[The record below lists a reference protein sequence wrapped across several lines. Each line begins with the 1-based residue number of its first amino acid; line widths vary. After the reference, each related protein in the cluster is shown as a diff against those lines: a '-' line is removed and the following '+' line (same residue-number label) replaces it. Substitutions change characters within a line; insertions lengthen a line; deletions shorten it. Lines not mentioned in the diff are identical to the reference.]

1 MGSEQAANKGFLA
14 KLARRLKSDKR
25 LELAV
30 YGGLVL
36 LILVLYLSTL
46 LPKEEK
52 NKTIPDSLNA
62 PEHLALSEQDVER
75 RLEKVLSSIRG
86 AGTVRV
92 MITYESG
99 PELVT
104 AMSTDTNSNIAEN
117 VEAGRQSTTEQ
128 QTESKRPATVTGSG
142 GTTPIVLTE
151 KQPNV
156 RGVIVVAEGAADIAV
171 RLNLQRAVQTVLSI
185 PASSIEVFELEKPE
199 K

>member
-117 VEAGRQSTTEQ
+117 VEAG
-128 QTESKRPATVTGSG
+128 SG

>member
-52 NKTIPDSLNA
+52 IKTIPDSLNA
-62 PEHLALSEQDVER
+62 PEPLALSEQDVER

>member
-52 NKTIPDSLNA
+52 IKTIPDSLNA

-171 RLNLQRAVQTVLSI
+171 RLNLQRAV
-185 PASSIEVFELEKPE
+185 
-199 K
+199 

>member
-1 MGSEQAANKGFLA
+1 MDSKGLTNKGFLA
-14 KLARRLKSDKR
+14 KLAKRLKSDKR
-25 LELAV
+25 LELIV

-46 LPKEEK
+46 LPKEVKGKAAAEEA
-52 NKTIPDSLNA
+52 NIPEYAS
-62 PEHLALSEQDVER
+62 LSEQEVER
-75 RLEKVLSSIRG
+75 RLEHVLSSIRG

-99 PELVT
+99 PELIT
-104 AMSTDTNSNIAEN
+104 AMSTDTNSNISEN

-128 QTESKRPATVTGSG
+128 QTESKRPATVTDNG
-142 GTTPIVLTE
+142 GTTPIVITE

-171 RLNLQRAVQTVLSI
+171 RLNLQRAVQTVLGI
-185 PASSIEVFELEKPE
+185 PAASIEVFELKELE
-199 K
+199 Q

>member
-14 KLARRLKSDKR
+14 KLARRLKSDKK

-52 NKTIPDSLNA
+52 NKTIPDSLNT

>member
-14 KLARRLKSDKR
+14 KLARRLKSDKK

-46 LPKEEK
+46 LPKGEK
-52 NKTIPDSLNA
+52 NRTIPDSLNA

-185 PASSIEVFELEKPE
+185 PASSIEVFELEEPGK
-199 K
+199 